1 MSYLRMHSAAFNDKK
16 WAKKGKSPGEITR
29 SKIHQGRSR
38 KKKKVSSFSR
48 KVGPSYKIK
57 KDAKKG
63 VNGKADYSTN
73 TSAIYMKYS
82 SEEPLEKV
90 LHGNVFV
97 YRISWNF

>member
-1 MSYLRMHSAAFNDKK
+1 MYYILGTTYLVL
-16 WAKKGKSPGEITR
+16 GTR
-29 SKIHQGRSR
+29 LPASTSNY
-38 KKKKVSSFSR
+38 VSSFQR

-97 YRISWNF
+97 CRLSWNF